1 MAMFCLCLSCVAVK
15 VDPSHHYFAVF
26 ARSPSRTFFFSKKRR
41 TPKKDPR
48 TSSIFLRTFGSN
60 ADTEVRE
67 GLQKMPEGVAIST
80 MQCMAGKI
88 RWRAS
93 GFQVGPP
100 LRRSEGLA
108 APPVMESTAR
118 PFQFHQA
125 SRKPQSTKGQQ
136 NVRVILFVS
145 KGAQI
150 YICAGVKVAI
160 RACKHLNYA
169 LLQCNAPIPIEN
181 QRSTVRQPHTHI
193 AQFYKQVR
201 I

>member
-1 MAMFCLCLSCVAVK
+1 MSIVCGGESGSLKSLFCSLCKITISK
-15 VDPSHHYFAVF
+15 
-26 ARSPSRTFFFSKKRR
+26 SPFFFQKKRR